1 MPWKVCDA
9 MSLRTEL
16 VSLMQQEGANVS
28 ELCRRFGVSRKTA
41 YKWSKLARNSEGI
54 ALADRSRR
62 PVSSPA
68 KTAAQVE
75 ARVVALRGEHPAW
88 GGRKLRRRLQDQG
101 VEAVPATSTITGIL
115 HRHGLIDSHE
125 SAKHSAFERFEHPAP
140 NDLWQM
146 DFKGHFAL
154 ERGRCHA
161 LTVLDDHSRYALGL
175 EACGDER
182 TETVRERL
190 TRAFR
195 RYGLPKRML
204 MDNGSPWGDDG
215 THPYTPLTVWLLL
228 HGIAISHGRP
238 YHPQTQ
244 GKDERFHRTLKAEVL
259 ARQSFPDLTRCQSA
273 FDDWRQMYNQ
283 QRPHE
288 ALGLEVPASRYRLS
302 SRPFVETLPE
312 IEYAP
317 DVRVRQ
323 VQDQGWITYQ
333 GRDYRL
339 PKAFKGYP
347 VGLRPTAQ
355 DAVMDILFAHHHI
368 LTLDLKS
375 GIATKPVTHVS
386 ARLSPLSPV

>member
-1 MPWKVCDA
+1 MPWKVTSA
-9 MSLRTEL
+9 MSLRAEL
-16 VSLMQQEGANVS
+16 LSLMRQEGANVS
-28 ELCRRFGVSRKTA
+28 ELARRFGVSRKTA
-41 YKWSKLARNSEGI
+41 YKWANRARGGEGI
-54 ALADRSRR
+54 LLADLPRR

-68 KTAAQVE
+68 KTAAPVE
-75 ARVVALRGEHPAW
+75 AQVVALRVEHPAW
-88 GGRKLRRRLQDQG
+88 GGRKLRRRLHDQG
-101 VEAVPATSTITGIL
+101 VQAVPATSTITGIL
-115 HRHGLIDSHE
+115 HRHGLIDGRE
-125 SAKHSAFERFEHPAP
+125 SAKHQAFQRFEHAAP

-146 DFKGHFAL
+146 DFKGHFAM
-154 ERGRCHA
+154 EQGRCHA

-182 TETVRERL
+182 TQTVRERL
-190 TRAFR
+190 TGAFR

-215 THPYTPLTVWLLL
+215 THPFTPLTVWLLL

-259 ARQSFPDLTRCQSA
+259 ARNSFRDLAHCQRH
-273 FDDWRQMYNQ
+273 FDAWRDLYNQ

-288 ALGLEVPASRYRLS
+288 ALALEVPASRYRIS
-302 SRPFVETLPE
+302 PRPFPERPPE
-312 IEYAP
+312 IEYGP
-317 DVRVRQ
+317 DVHVRK
-323 VQDQGWITYQ
+323 VGHEGWISYQ
-333 GRDYRL
+333 GREYRV

-347 VGLRPTAQ
+347 IGLRPTAH

-368 LTLDLKS
+368 LTLDLSS

-386 ARLSPLSPV
+386 AHLSPLSPV